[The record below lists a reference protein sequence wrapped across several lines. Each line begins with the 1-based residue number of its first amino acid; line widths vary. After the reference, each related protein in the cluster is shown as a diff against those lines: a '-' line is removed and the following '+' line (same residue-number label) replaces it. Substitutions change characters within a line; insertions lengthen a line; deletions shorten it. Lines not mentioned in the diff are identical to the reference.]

1 MEDTYDPI
9 LYMRTLGLLD
19 DEMLN
24 ENDQDNVDQEIE
36 SKSQIINKYEG
47 FISKMQSKLNT
58 INSRIAEHVEK

>member
-24 ENDQDNVDQEIE
+24 ENDQDNADQEIE